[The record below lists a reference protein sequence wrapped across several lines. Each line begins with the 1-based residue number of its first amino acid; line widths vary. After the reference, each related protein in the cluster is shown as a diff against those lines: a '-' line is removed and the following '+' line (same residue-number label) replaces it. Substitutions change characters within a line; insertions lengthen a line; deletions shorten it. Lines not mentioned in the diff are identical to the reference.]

1 MSSPP
6 VVDDPNANPS
16 ALEELAG
23 QSKDL
28 DRKLALHP
36 RAGGALLS
44 RLAQS
49 ADKGTRRNVA
59 LNPQTPINV
68 LLTLAPTFPG
78 ELFQNPVFDLLLLEA
93 PNFLDELPVTVM
105 KNILRRPDCPDSF
118 LNWAASHGSKSHH
131 LALVARGPDA
141 RATRVDRRRIERQG
155 SGDRRKPLAALV
167 GTREMRRSEIA

>member
-1 MSSPP
+1 MNSPP

-131 LALVARGPDA
+131 LALVARED
-141 RATRVDRRRIERQG
+141 
-155 SGDRRKPLAALV
+155 L
-167 GTREMRRSEIA
+167 TREQLELIAEGSSVKAAEIAASRLLLWSGPER